1 MARPQQAQG
10 PRGGGPGAQGHVHPA
25 SPGRVSHCLLV
36 QATQQ
41 ARARCK
47 QQAGRWQCG
56 TWASDQDADGNI
68 HSRASIRT
76 GNPKQGTSS
85 TEQHHDRART
95 PPHARE
101 TKLFISTEFCVYR
114 HR

>member
-95 PPHARE
+95 PHARE
-101 TKLFISTEFCVYR
+101 TKRFISTEFCVYR